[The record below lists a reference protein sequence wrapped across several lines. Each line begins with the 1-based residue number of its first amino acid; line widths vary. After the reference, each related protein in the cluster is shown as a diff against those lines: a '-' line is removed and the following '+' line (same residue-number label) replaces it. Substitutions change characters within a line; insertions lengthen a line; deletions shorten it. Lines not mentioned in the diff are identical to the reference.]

1 MAIGNDTAKFKKML
15 LEFMTEPD
23 PLYSMLQWFT
33 QQLMQM
39 EAEAKVGA
47 EKGRHSSERKTYF
60 SGTRVRRFDTRL
72 GTMYLLVPKLRNGGY
87 IPFFVTEKKRSEQAL
102 IQMIQETF
110 INGVST
116 RKIEKV
122 AKSLGI
128 ENLSASQ
135 VSEINKGLD
144 EQIAA
149 FRTRDLDAE
158 YPILWIDA
166 IYEKIRD
173 GNRVISMAIL
183 IVKGVNSQ
191 GVREILAVE
200 PMYNES
206 EATYTAVFEKLKERG
221 IQNVWLA
228 VSDAHKGNQAA
239 VKKCFLGCT
248 WQRCKIH
255 FMRNIMA
262 RVSHKDKGILYE
274 KVKQIWKQPTR
285 EDALLY
291 AQRIVTEYRDRYPEA
306 MECLEAG
313 LEDSLQYF
321 AFDGFDHRKTS
332 STNVLERMNEEIRRR
347 SRVVGVFPSVESY
360 VRLITCYL
368 MEYAED
374 WSISRNYIK
383 RSRIEEFREKMRK
396 VA

>member
-1 MAIGNDTAKFKKML
+1 M
-15 LEFMTEPD
+15 
-23 PLYSMLQWFT
+23 
-33 QQLMQM
+33 
-39 EAEAKVGA
+39 
-47 EKGRHSSERKTYF
+47 
-60 SGTRVRRFDTRL
+60 
-72 GTMYLLVPKLRNGGY
+72 
-87 IPFFVTEKKRSEQAL
+87 
-102 IQMIQETF
+102 
-110 INGVST
+110 
-116 RKIEKV
+116 

-228 VSDAHKGNQAA
+228 VSDAHKGIQAA